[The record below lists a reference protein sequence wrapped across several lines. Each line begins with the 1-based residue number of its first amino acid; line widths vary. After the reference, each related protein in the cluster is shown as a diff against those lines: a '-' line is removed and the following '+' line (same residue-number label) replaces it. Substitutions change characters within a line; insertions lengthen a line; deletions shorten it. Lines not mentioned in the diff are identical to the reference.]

1 MRVLKETG
9 KGGVGG
15 DLVVEEEAPVIAVGH
30 CQFAVGKGKPVEDA
44 VLHFLIVVHQC
55 IGLPCFGAMKSLL
68 KKLEGKG
75 CLTQFLLDN
84 ILVGGVEEIVVLE

>member
-1 MRVLKETG
+1 M
-9 KGGVGG
+9 
-15 DLVVEEEAPVIAVGH
+15 VVEEEAPVIAVGH
-30 CQFAVGKGKPVEDA
+30 CQFSVSQSEPVEDA
-44 VLHFLIVVHQC
+44 VLHLLVMVHQC

-84 ILVGGVEEIVVLE
+84 ILVGGVEEVVVLE